1 MSFTSS
7 LPNTTTMD
15 VNDNMMSGHEDP
27 FLPRY
32 LDIESLPVPTG
43 PLEEATS
50 FELFDQNYE
59 QAQADNPTR
68 DDQAADP
75 GDGEGDEGGLCPPVG
90 VKYQVKPLTKLV
102 QYSEQNKYWH
112 VKSGRTGNFCISF
125 QLDNLPP
132 IVENAEFYLK
142 FELRRTNPSYVHLPV
157 NEVCSKHLQ
166 DGLNF
171 PIIPST
177 DSVNY
182 QNYKEPVGMRRSFL
196 SYNVGLPQPG
206 SNQLAAEVKM
216 RFPCA
221 DSCVNTDFVD
231 QLETNKTGKIVMKE
245 KARLLQLC
253 VTLEARLGDLSQE
266 LKMTDEVSIPV
277 WIKAIIADRELK
289 KRLRQEDKGGAARK
303 GDGAKRNLPAASGSA
318 SCSGTEAK
326 RQRTG
331 RGPAL
336 REIVGPFTEEQEEV
350 WSSLLQTFD
359 EDQIDMLHTIFSHQD

>member
-1 MSFTSS
+1 MRELLSLYAEVRKIIPSERSEVGVAGPLSSPANPEMRGTRRVVSVTST

-32 LDIESLPVPTG
+32 LDIESLPVPAG

-125 QLDNLPP
+125 QLDSKNTRCIIAHSFMDLFPLSDLPTLM
-132 IVENAEFYLK
+132 ENAEFYLK
-142 FELRRTNPSYVHLPV
+142 FELRRTHPSYVHLPV

-171 PIIPST
+171 PIIPSS

-182 QNYKEPVGMRRSFL
+182 QKYKEPVGMRRSFL

-221 DSCVNTDFVD
+221 DSCG
-231 QLETNKTGKIVMKE
+231 ETFS
-245 KARLLQLC
+245 
-253 VTLEARLGDLSQE
+253 VT
-266 LKMTDEVSIPV
+266 K
-277 WIKAIIADRELK
+277 
-289 KRLRQEDKGGAARK
+289 
-303 GDGAKRNLPAASGSA
+303 
-318 SCSGTEAK
+318 
-326 RQRTG
+326 
-331 RGPAL
+331 
-336 REIVGPFTEEQEEV
+336 
-350 WSSLLQTFD
+350 
-359 EDQIDMLHTIFSHQD
+359 H